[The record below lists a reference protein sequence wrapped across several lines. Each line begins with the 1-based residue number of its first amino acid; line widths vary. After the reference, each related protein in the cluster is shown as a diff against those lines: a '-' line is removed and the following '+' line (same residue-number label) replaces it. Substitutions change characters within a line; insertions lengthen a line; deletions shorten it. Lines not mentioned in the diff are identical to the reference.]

1 MMISAGLKSHFC
13 LIQML
18 YGGYEK
24 TRSSSEALNEDG
36 GLTTTDQTV
45 NTAKQSGE
53 ITGI

>member
-18 YGGYEK
+18 YGEYEK

-36 GLTTTDQTV
+36 G
-45 NTAKQSGE
+45 
-53 ITGI
+53 